1 MITIFDIKFTSS
13 EGLRKALNL
22 WGSKWCAKVDIK
34 DLLRMA
40 FPECTDA
47 EIKANLKYFT
57 EHSFFKQRPV
67 VTKAIYENYCA
78 EFGCSLPF
86 DYNGFIYEDKKEV
99 ESNSNNELLAKKEEE
114 KKNQQPKV
122 EEEKK
127 NQQPKVEV
135 MNQQNDE
142 YNQIKKMLL
151 NEIALIQDAKN
162 YTNAD
167 GEVDLQKAD
176 MLFKRAEA
184 VNNIAGSLND
194 MKKTEIEAKKLQLDA
209 VRTAL
214 SHGYEVK
221 VNGNLLG
228 VEIK

>member
-1 MITIFDIKFTSS
+1 MITIFDLKFTSS
-13 EGLRKALNL
+13 EDLRKALNL

-40 FPECTDA
+40 FPELDDSS
-47 EIKANLKYFT
+47 IKKNLIHFS
-57 EHSFFKQRPV
+57 ENGIFKTKPV
-67 VTKAIYENYCA
+67 APNSIYKNYKL

-122 EEEKK
+122 E
-127 NQQPKVEV
+127 V
-135 MNQQNDE
+135 MDQQNDD

-167 GEVDLQKAD
+167 GEVDQQKAD

-184 VNNIAGSLND
+184 INNIATSLNN
-194 MKKTEIEAKKLQLDA
+194 MKKTEIEVKRLQLDA

-214 SHGYEVK
+214 SHGYDVK

>member
-40 FPECTDA
+40 FPELDDSD
-47 EIKANLKYFT
+47 IKKNLIHFS
-57 EHSFFKQRPV
+57 ENGIFKTKPV
-67 VTKAIYENYCA
+67 APNSIYKNYKL

-99 ESNSNNELLAKKEEE
+99 ESNSNNELLAKK
-114 KKNQQPKV
+114 

-184 VNNIAGSLND
+184 VNNIAGSLNE
-194 MKKTEIEAKKLQLDA
+194 MRRTEIETKKLQLDA

-214 SHGYEVK
+214 SHGYDVK

>member
-40 FPECTDA
+40 FPSLDA
-47 EIKANLKYFT
+47 NQIKKVLL
-57 EHSFFKQRPV
+57 SFIDTGKFSIPPSPP
-67 VTKAIYENYCA
+67 KAIYENYCA
-78 EFGCSLPF
+78 EFGCSFPF
-86 DYNGFIYEDKKEV
+86 DVKGQVLSEQKLVAPQQQKQQLQV
-99 ESNSNNELLAKKEEE
+99 ET
-114 KKNQQPKV
+114 
-122 EEEKK
+122 
-127 NQQPKVEV
+127 
-135 MNQQNDE
+135 MNTQQNEE
-142 YNQIKKMLL
+142 YSQIKNALL
-151 NEIALIQDAKN
+151 NEIAIIQDTKN
-162 YTNAD
+162 YTND
-167 GEVDLQKAD
+167 NGEIDTQKAD

-194 MKKTEIEAKKLQLDA
+194 MRKTEIEAKKLQLDA

-214 SHGYEVK
+214 SHGYDVK

>member
-40 FPECTDA
+40 FPELDDSA
-47 EIKANLKYFT
+47 IKKNLIHFS
-57 EHSFFKQRPV
+57 ENGIFKTKPV
-67 VTKAIYENYCA
+67 TPNSIYKNYKL

-99 ESNSNNELLAKKEEE
+99 ESNSNNELLA
-114 KKNQQPKV
+114 
-122 EEEKK
+122 KK

-194 MKKTEIEAKKLQLDA
+194 MKKTEIEVKRLQLDA

>member
-1 MITIFDIKFTSS
+1 
-13 EGLRKALNL
+13 
-22 WGSKWCAKVDIK
+22 
-34 DLLRMA
+34 MA

-67 VTKAIYENYCA
+67 VPKAIYDNYCH
-78 EFGCSLPF
+78 EFGYSLPY
-86 DYNGFIYEDKKEV
+86 DVNGYVVHEEQ
-99 ESNSNNELLAKKEEE
+99 NNESKVAQKVAHIEPKVT
-114 KKNQQPKV
+114 KPKV
-122 EEEKK
+122 EIMDIKT
-127 NQQPKVEV
+127 
-135 MNQQNDE
+135 QQNDE

>member
-22 WGSKWCAKVDIK
+22 WGSKWCAKLDIK
-34 DLLRMA
+34 DLIRMA
-40 FPECTDA
+40 FPESTDT
-47 EIKANLKYFT
+47 EIKANLKYFI
-57 EHSFFKQRPV
+57 EHGIFKKSPV
-67 VTKAIYENYCA
+67 PPKAIYDNYCH
-78 EFGCSLPF
+78 EFGYSLPY
-86 DYNGFIYEDKKEV
+86 DVNGYVVHEEQ
-99 ESNSNNELLAKKEEE
+99 NNE
-114 KKNQQPKV
+114 PKV
-122 EEEKK
+122 AQKVAHIE
-127 NQQPKVEV
+127 PKVTKTKVEI
-135 MNQQNDE
+135 MDIKNQQNDE
-142 YNQIKKMLL
+142 MAKIKQMLL
-151 NEIALIQDAKN
+151 DEIAIIQDAKN

>member
-1 MITIFDIKFTSS
+1 MITIFELKFQSS
-13 EGLRKALNL
+13 ESLRKALGIF
-22 WGSKWCAKVDIK
+22 GSKWSEKLDIK

-40 FPECTDA
+40 FPESTDT
-47 EIKANLKYFT
+47 EIKANLKHFV
-57 EHSFFKQRPV
+57 EHGTFKLRPV
-67 VTKAIYENYCA
+67 VPKAIYDNYCH
-78 EFGCSLPF
+78 EFGYSLPY
-86 DYNGFIYEDKKEV
+86 DVNGYVVDEEP
-99 ESNSNNELLAKKEEE
+99 NNE
-114 KKNQQPKV
+114 PKV
-122 EEEKK
+122 TQKVTHEPKVTK
-127 NQQPKVEV
+127 AKVEV

-176 MLFKRAEA
+176 MLFKRAET

-194 MKKTEIEAKKLQLDA
+194 MRRTEIETKKLQLDA

>member
-13 EGLRKALNL
+13 EGLRKALNI
-22 WGSKWCAKVDIK
+22 WGCKWCEKADIK

-40 FPECTDA
+40 FPESTDT
-47 EIKANLKYFT
+47 EIKKNLIHFS
-57 EHSFFKQRPV
+57 ENGIFKSKPV
-67 VTKAIYENYCA
+67 GPNSIYKNYKL
-78 EFGCSLPF
+78 EFGCTLPF
-86 DYNGFIYEDKKEV
+86 DFNGHIY
-99 ESNSNNELLAKKEEE
+99 EEE
-114 KKNQQPKV
+114 KTEPKPVEIKHEEKPQPLKV
-122 EEEKK
+122 ET
-127 NQQPKVEV
+127 

-151 NEIALIQDAKN
+151 NEIALIQDTKN
-162 YTNAD
+162 YTNEN
-167 GEVDLQKAD
+167 GEVDLQKAN

-194 MKKTEIEAKKLQLDA
+194 MKKTEIEAKKLQLEA

-228 VEIK
+228 VEIEHSR

>member
-40 FPECTDA
+40 FPELDDSA
-47 EIKANLKYFT
+47 IKKNLIHFS
-57 EHSFFKQRPV
+57 ENGIFKTKPV
-67 VTKAIYENYCA
+67 TPNSIYKNYKL

-122 EEEKK
+122 E
-127 NQQPKVEV
+127 V
-135 MNQQNDE
+135 MNQQSDE

-209 VRTAL
+209 VKTAL
-214 SHGYEVK
+214 SHGYDIK

>member
-40 FPECTDA
+40 FTSLDA
-47 EIKANLKYFT
+47 NQIKKVLL
-57 EHSFFKQRPV
+57 SFIDTGEFSIPPSPP
-67 VTKAIYENYCA
+67 KAIYENYCA
-78 EFGCSLPF
+78 EFGCSFPF
-86 DYNGFIYEDKKEV
+86 DVKGQVLSEQKLVAPQQQKQQLQV
-99 ESNSNNELLAKKEEE
+99 ET
-114 KKNQQPKV
+114 
-122 EEEKK
+122 
-127 NQQPKVEV
+127 
-135 MNQQNDE
+135 MNTQQNEE
-142 YNQIKKMLL
+142 YSQIKNALL
-151 NEIALIQDAKN
+151 NEIAIIQDTKN
-162 YTNAD
+162 YTND
-167 GEVDLQKAD
+167 NGEIDTQKAD

-184 VNNIAGSLND
+184 VNNLAGSLND
-194 MKKTEIEAKKLQLDA
+194 MRKTEIEAKKLQLDA

-214 SHGYEVK
+214 SHGYDVK

>member
-1 MITIFDIKFTSS
+1 MITIFGIKFTSS
-13 EGLRKALNL
+13 EGLRKSLNL

-40 FPECTDA
+40 FPELDDSD
-47 EIKANLKYFT
+47 IKKNLIHFS
-57 EHSFFKQRPV
+57 ENGIFKTKPV
-67 VTKAIYENYCA
+67 GPNSIYKNYKL
-78 EFGCSLPF
+78 EFGCTLPF
-86 DYNGFIYEDKKEV
+86 DFNGHTY
-99 ESNSNNELLAKKEEE
+99 EEE
-114 KKNQQPKV
+114 KSEPKPVEIKHKEKPQPLKV
-122 EEEKK
+122 ET
-127 NQQPKVEV
+127 

-162 YTNAD
+162 YTSAD

>member
-1 MITIFDIKFTSS
+1 MITIFGIKFASS

-40 FPECTDA
+40 FPELDDSD
-47 EIKANLKYFT
+47 IKKNLIHFS
-57 EHSFFKQRPV
+57 ENGIFKTKPV
-67 VTKAIYENYCA
+67 SPNSIYKNYKL

-114 KKNQQPKV
+114 
-122 EEEKK
+122 EKK

-135 MNQQNDE
+135 MNQQSDE
-142 YNQIKKMLL
+142 YTQIKKMLL
-151 NEIALIQDAKN
+151 NEIALIQNSDN
-162 YTNAD
+162 YTNSD
-167 GEVDLQKAD
+167 GEVDQQKAD

-184 VNNIAGSLND
+184 INNIATSLNN
-194 MKKTEIEAKKLQLDA
+194 MKKTEIEVKRLQLDA

>member
-40 FPECTDA
+40 FPELDDSA
-47 EIKANLKYFT
+47 IKKNLIHFT
-57 EHSFFKQRPV
+57 ENGIFKTKPV
-67 VTKAIYENYCA
+67 TPNSIYRNYKL

-114 KKNQQPKV
+114 E

-127 NQQPKVEV
+127 NRQPKVEV

-151 NEIALIQDAKN
+151 NEIALIQNSDN

-209 VRTAL
+209 VKTAL
-214 SHGYEVK
+214 SHGYDVK

>member
-40 FPECTDA
+40 FPELDDSA
-47 EIKANLKYFT
+47 IKKNLIHFT
-57 EHSFFKQRPV
+57 ENGIFKTKPV
-67 VTKAIYENYCA
+67 SPNSIYKNYKL

-86 DYNGFIYEDKKEV
+86 DYNGFIYENKKEV
-99 ESNSNNELLAKKEEE
+99 ESNSNNELLAKK
-114 KKNQQPKV
+114 

-214 SHGYEVK
+214 SHGYDIK

>member
-40 FPECTDA
+40 FPSLDA
-47 EIKANLKYFT
+47 NQIKKVLL
-57 EHSFFKQRPV
+57 SFIDTGKFSIPPSPP
-67 VTKAIYENYCA
+67 KAIYENYCA
-78 EFGCSLPF
+78 EFGCSFPF
-86 DYNGFIYEDKKEV
+86 DVKGQVLSEQKLVAPQQQKQQLQV
-99 ESNSNNELLAKKEEE
+99 ET
-114 KKNQQPKV
+114 
-122 EEEKK
+122 
-127 NQQPKVEV
+127 
-135 MNQQNDE
+135 MNTQQNEE
-142 YNQIKKMLL
+142 YSQIKNALL
-151 NEIALIQDAKN
+151 NEIAIIQDTKN
-162 YTNAD
+162 YTND
-167 GEVDLQKAD
+167 NGEIDTQKAD

-184 VNNIAGSLND
+184 VNNLAGSLND
-194 MKKTEIEAKKLQLDA
+194 MRKTEIEVKRLQLDA

>member
-40 FPECTDA
+40 FPELDDSA
-47 EIKANLKYFT
+47 IKKNLIHFT
-57 EHSFFKQRPV
+57 ENGIFKTKPV
-67 VTKAIYENYCA
+67 SPNSIYKNYKL

-122 EEEKK
+122 E
-127 NQQPKVEV
+127 V
-135 MNQQNDE
+135 MNQQSDE

-162 YTNAD
+162 YTNED

-209 VRTAL
+209 VKTAL
-214 SHGYEVK
+214 SHGYDIK